1 MTSTTIDDADVA
13 RAETGLI
20 TADMTITAILIAMLS
35 NSRIV
40 RRAR

>member
-1 MTSTTIDDADVA
+1 VSSTTIDDADVA
-13 RAETGLI
+13 RTETGLI
-20 TADMTITAILIAMLS
+20 TADMAIITILIAMLS

>member
-1 MTSTTIDDADVA
+1 MTSTTIDDAAAITEIEV
-13 RAETGLI
+13 I
-20 TADMTITAILIAMLS
+20 TADMTIITILIAMLS

>member
-1 MTSTTIDDADVA
+1 VTSTTIDDVVGRTAIEV
-13 RAETGLI
+13 I
-20 TADMTITAILIAMLS
+20 TADMTFAAIMIAMLS